1 MKLNTKLSI
10 TFFNFSNIIV
20 LLEKHNANPNII
32 IPKLGI
38 SPFHFA
44 AGYEGLSFA
53 ENVIEIFLKKNAN
66 PNLFSDCESKL
77 TPLHIACVWN
87 RPKIVKM
94 LLENGADIDLKCN
107 EGRTATEYAI
117 IEQNFDVIQI
127 IQRFVFE
134 QKIEKKKKEI
144 ILLQKSQET
153 PSTPLKSTL
162 TNVLLQNI
170 EKKKFTPNRINYNF
184 DVTSPYYINV
194 THRRHKSRPEIEDN
208 EENEKKAEAQE
219 ESVCRNL
226 FELTRK
232 NLKEFSKQVN
242 KAILINRIAIHKRRS
257 YILEWRE
264 KIQQY
269 LDEENYNNNYLNIC
283 DNNSYKSIDDLTI
296 ENKSSSDSSFIT
308 AKSDL
313 MRCDNAIINT
323 AFIQQ
328 KKEEEE
334 ATNVEC
340 IENILEHSD
349 NESGIKLFERNIKN
363 RNSISLLRNEN
374 AAESSISTIVS
385 IPPLDY
391 DTDTLKEELKTF
403 GRTPGPITKS
413 TKKLYLRQLMKF
425 KKHPERLG
433 LVQEDSTK
441 ISKLQFI

>member
-1 MKLNTKLSI
+1 M
-10 TFFNFSNIIV
+10 
-20 LLEKHNANPNII
+20 
-32 IPKLGI
+32 GI

-44 AGYEGLSFA
+44 AGYEDLDFA
-53 ENVIEIFLKKNAN
+53 EKVIEIFLKKNAQI
-66 PNLFSDCESKL
+66 NLFSDCESKL

-107 EGRTATEYAI
+107 EGHTATEYAI
-117 IEQNFDVIQI
+117 IEQNFDVIHV
-127 IQRFVFE
+127 IQRFIFE
-134 QKIEKKKKEI
+134 QKIERKKKEV
-144 ILLQKSQET
+144 ILLQKSQERVET
-153 PSTPLKSTL
+153 PIEDDGSETAPSTPLKSSL
-162 TNVLLQNI
+162 TRVLQNI

-194 THRRHKSRPEIEDN
+194 THRRHKSRLEIDDN
-208 EENEKKAEAQE
+208 EENEKKAEAQAG
-219 ESVCRNL
+219 SVEVSKNL

-242 KAILINRIAIHKRRS
+242 KAIVINRIAIHKRRS

-269 LDEENYNNNYLNIC
+269 LNEENYDNSYLNSCNIFT
-283 DNNSYKSIDDLTI
+283 DNSSCKSTVVDDLMNEI
-296 ENKSSSDSSFIT
+296 KSSSDSFIT

-313 MRCDNAIINT
+313 MRCDNAIINN
-323 AFIQQ
+323 AFIA
-328 KKEEEE
+328 EE
-334 ATNVEC
+334 ASNLEC
-340 IENILEHSD
+340 IESILEHSD

-363 RNSISLLRNEN
+363 RNSTLLRINDEN
-374 AAESSISTIVS
+374 AAESSISTVVS
-385 IPPLDY
+385 IPLDY

-433 LVQEDSTK
+433 LVQEDSSR
-441 ISKLQFI
+441 IS

>member
-1 MKLNTKLSI
+1 M
-10 TFFNFSNIIV
+10 

-44 AGYEGLSFA
+44 AGYEDLGFA
-53 ENVIEIFLKKNAN
+53 EKVIELFLKKNFD
-66 PNLFSDCESKL
+66 PNLFSDCESRL
-77 TPLHIACVWN
+77 SPLHIACIWN

-94 LLENGADIDLKCN
+94 LLENKADIDLKCN

-117 IEQNFDVIQI
+117 CEQNFDVIQV

-144 ILLQKSQET
+144 IRLQKSQERVAT
-153 PSTPLKSTL
+153 PKKDEIDSAPSTPLKNTL
-162 TNVLLQNI
+162 TYVLQNI

-194 THRRHKSRPEIEDN
+194 THRRFNKSRPETEDN

-219 ESVCRNL
+219 ESMEVCKNL

-242 KAILINRIAIHKRRS
+242 KAIVINRIAIHKRRS
-257 YILEWRE
+257 YILEWRA

-269 LDEENYNNNYLNIC
+269 LNEENSFNTVT
-283 DNNSYKSIDDLTI
+283 DNNDDTLLEI
-296 ENKSSSDSSFIT
+296 KSSSDSSFLT

-313 MRCDNAIINT
+313 MRCDNAIIND
-323 AFIQQ
+323 AFIEE
-328 KKEEEE
+328 KE
-334 ATNVEC
+334 ANVEC

-349 NESGIKLFERNIKN
+349 NESGIKLFERNIKT
-363 RNSISLLRNEN
+363 RNSILH
-374 AAESSISTIVS
+374 SSISTIVS

-391 DTDTLKEELKTF
+391 DTDTLKEELKNF

-413 TKKLYLRQLMKF
+413 TKRLYLRQLMKF

-433 LVQEDSTK
+433 LVLEDPTRN
-441 ISKLQFI
+441 SKLLQ